1 MTDITQA
8 PEQWLSA
15 SQSNSAWEGSNARS
29 PSKKVLPGDPNPGFW
44 QWSSRSLMPSHVLQ
58 WFYMV
63 AATSCILPKDPRF
76 SSFLLFFWSRLSSLD
91 WRCSIRGTAFAPSKS
106 CPIHQNS
113 CFILSVQF
121 LGPHFWRP
129 QRKPCISSPLVPKC
143 GCRKCC
149 WDPASAEDLRWC
161 VPSVAEWAEPG
172 WDHPWLSGPQQRI
185 FFFENFRSVDTEKR
199 PYNSY
204 WEGLSSG
211 SSIDILTGDII
222 AFVLSG
228 IWWVAWAGPS
238 IFAAVKEQCFF
249 LWWDDQ
255 LQSGS
260 GSTSKIAAAAKMWFH
275 GNRNRS
281 FGVLEFGATLATGV
295 LLFFSHI
302 MASFKLLQVVLKS

>member
-1 MTDITQA
+1 MRDHSKTIQKVQQVYIMESFQHDMTDITQA

-15 SQSNSAWEGSNARS
+15 SQSNSAWEASNARS

-76 SSFLLFFWSRLSSLD
+76 SSFLLFFWSRVSSLD
-91 WRCSIRGTAFAPSKS
+91 WRCSIRGTVFAPSKS

-121 LGPHFWRP
+121 LGPHFWRLNLSSFAHCP

-172 WDHPWLSGPQQRI
+172 WDHPWLSGPQQR
-185 FFFENFRSVDTEKR
+185 FFFSKTSDPLIPKKGPTTLIGRDFHPGHLLT
-199 PYNSY
+199 Y
-204 WEGLSSG
+204 WQVISSPLCFQGFDGL
-211 SSIDILTGDII
+211 
-222 AFVLSG
+222 
-228 IWWVAWAGPS
+228 P
-238 IFAAVKEQCFF
+238 EQGRVFSL
-249 LWWDDQ
+249 LW
-255 LQSGS
+255 
-260 GSTSKIAAAAKMWFH
+260 K
-275 GNRNRS
+275 NN
-281 FGVLEFGATLATGV
+281 
-295 LLFFSHI
+295 
-302 MASFKLLQVVLKS
+302 ASFCGETISSKVAQGAPAK